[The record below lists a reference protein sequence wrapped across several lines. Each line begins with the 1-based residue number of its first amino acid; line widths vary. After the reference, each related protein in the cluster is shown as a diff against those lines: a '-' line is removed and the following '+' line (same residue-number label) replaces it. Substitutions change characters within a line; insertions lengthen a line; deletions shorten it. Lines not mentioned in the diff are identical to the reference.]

1 MALNL
6 AELGERA
13 LEKLVAITESEDTV
27 EATTE
32 MLKPE
37 LVIRASSRRH
47 A

>member
-13 LEKLVAITESEDTV
+13 LEKLVAITEAEEI